1 MTSPLISPGHTAAQS
16 EDKLKGCSGY
26 QLGVLVQAMILA
38 FSWII
43 PSSGSGDGGAS
54 LVAHGD
60 GLVRHGALPAVT
72 VMVPRPG
79 ALPRATTARVA

>member
-38 FSWII
+38 FSRSN
-43 PSSGSGDGGAS
+43 SSGVMTPRSRRSAS
-54 LVAHGD
+54 YCPLGYE
-60 GLVRHGALPAVT
+60 
-72 VMVPRPG
+72 
-79 ALPRATTARVA
+79 